1 MRLSPLLTF
10 ALLTGSVPALAQVPE
25 PLPAPSPPPP
35 PGPQPPATSSVKMT
49 LEATQVDAHPPA
61 APAPKTIN
69 DDKLLHGF
77 RIGYGYVLNYDKPVA
92 GLDGHSLKERANLRA
107 PSHLLIGYEVLY
119 RVVSHSWLNVLLLAN
134 GMIAGLEQSK
144 FLPSGNFLIGAE
156 LKNSFQIGV
165 GTNISPLKGNEAHA
179 IIAAGWTPQVGSIYV
194 PFHAFFIPDVDG
206 VHHLG
211 VTTGVTF

>member
-1 MRLSPLLTF
+1 
-10 ALLTGSVPALAQVPE
+10 
-25 PLPAPSPPPP
+25 
-35 PGPQPPATSSVKMT
+35 MT
-49 LEATQVDAHPPA
+49 LEATQVDHAPPPA
-61 APAPKTIN
+61 PQPAKTIN

-77 RIGYGYVLNYDKPVA
+77 RIGYGYVLNYDKHVA
-92 GLDGHSLKERANLRA
+92 GLDGASLKERADLRA

-156 LKNSFQIGV
+156 LKNSFQMGV
-165 GTNISPLKGNEAHA
+165 GTNISPLKGSEAHA
-179 IIAAGWTPQVGSIYV
+179 VIAAGWTPQVGSIYV
-194 PFHAFFIPDVDG
+194 PFHVFFIPDVDG
-206 VHHLG
+206 VHHMG